1 MTYTL
6 AAPVQLASSRMNQ
19 PTSKSPVFIYMLTCT
34 WWFAHITHPSL
45 RNESEGTT
53 TVLYT
58 RRISA
63 RPMPEPNEKSPP
75 KPAVRRGTAW
85 HLVVST
91 YCSREVCPSSRMQ
104 SMHARMLR
112 MQVKTPLEG
121 CTAYCGCCQKAG
133 KRAFITIRHH
143 RHHQHHQ
150 QQQQQHAPACKRL
163 NETKADY
170 IPARVFPAGVRRS
183 LALTIHHL
191 SSDDLGKETITNT
204 LYKLPD

>member
-1 MTYTL
+1 L
-6 AAPVQLASSRMNQ
+6 LRLCSSPARESTNRLRKAQ
-19 PTSKSPVFIYMLTCT
+19 FSFTCLHVLGGSPISP
-34 WWFAHITHPSL
+34 HPSL

-163 NETKADY
+163 SETKGRQTTY
-170 IPARVFPAGVRRS
+170 LRECFLPTSVGRLRS
-183 LALTIHHL
+183 PSTICHL
-191 SSDDLGKETITNT
+191 MTSGK
-204 LYKLPD
+204 KP

>member
-143 RHHQHHQ
+143 RHHQHHHHH

-163 NETKADY
+163 SETKGRQTTY
-170 IPARVFPAGVRRS
+170 LRECFLPTSVGRLRS
-183 LALTIHHL
+183 PSTIYHL
-191 SSDDLGKETITNT
+191 MTSGKKT
-204 LYKLPD
+204 